1 MKKNLTKNITRYDD
15 KMKFRFDKKTIIAL
29 VKSVC
34 IAAVVAFILYFIL
47 NLIFAL
53 FLGMVVGC
61 IALIIQIASVDGMT
75 MLDYIKIT
83 VKATIDP
90 KMRKKPYQMQ
100 NDEPY
105 RICVLTSAEQK
116 KKGERNEKETN
127 MGNG

>member
-1 MKKNLTKNITRYDD
+1 MKKNITKNITRYDD
-15 KMKFRFDKKTIIAL
+15 KMIFRFDKKTIIAL
-29 VKSVC
+29 AKSVC

-61 IALIIQIASVDGMT
+61 IALIMQIVSVDGMT

-83 VKATIDP
+83 IKATIDP

-100 NDEPY
+100 DDEPY
-105 RICVLTSAEQK
+105 RICVSTTTEQK
-116 KKGERNEKETN
+116 KKGEYRNEKEK
-127 MGNG
+127 